1 MDAGVEYKMMLLKDV
16 LLDTALDCLKM
27 LPFLFAAFILIE
39 ALEYYSSDFT
49 AKLLAGVGKAGP
61 VVGAAAGC
69 VPQCGFSVLASNLY
83 AGGIISVGTLLSVFI
98 ATSDEAVLIILGNPG
113 RGKDVLF
120 LLLTKV
126 IIAVIAGYV
135 TDAFLSRRIAVQKK
149 SGELCGRCG
158 CEEEGG
164 ILRPA
169 LNHTVKI
176 FIYLFIFTGLLNFCI
191 EVFGIDELSKIL
203 LGNTIFQPVIAA
215 VIGLIPNCA
224 ASVILTQLYLNGAIS
239 FASVIAGLCTG
250 AGVGLV
256 VLFKVNRHRRENMK
270 ILAVLTVVGIL
281 SGIVLEL
288 AGFFR

>member
-1 MDAGVEYKMMLLKDV
+1 MMLLKDV

-27 LPFLFAAFILIE
+27 LPFLFAAFVLIE

-49 AKLLAGVGKAGP
+49 ARLLAGVGKAGP

-149 SGELCGRCG
+149 SGELCGGCG
-158 CEEEGG
+158 RGD
-164 ILRPA
+164 L
-169 LNHTVKI
+169 
-176 FIYLFIFTGLLNFCI
+176 
-191 EVFGIDELSKIL
+191 
-203 LGNTIFQPVIAA
+203 
-215 VIGLIPNCA
+215 
-224 ASVILTQLYLNGAIS
+224 
-239 FASVIAGLCTG
+239 
-250 AGVGLV
+250 
-256 VLFKVNRHRRENMK
+256 
-270 ILAVLTVVGIL
+270 
-281 SGIVLEL
+281 
-288 AGFFR
+288 

>member
-1 MDAGVEYKMMLLKDV
+1 MMLLKDV

-27 LPFLFAAFILIE
+27 LPFLFAAFVLIE

-49 AKLLAGVGKAGP
+49 ARLLAGVGKAGP

-126 IIAVIAGYV
+126 VIAVIAGYV
-135 TDAFLSRRIAVQKK
+135 TDAFLSRRIAVRKK
-149 SGELCGRCG
+149 SGELCGGCG

-176 FIYLFIFTGLLNFCI
+176 FIYLFIFTGLLNLCI
-191 EVFGIDELSKIL
+191 EMFGIDELSKIL
-203 LGNTIFQPVIAA
+203 LGNTIFQPAIAA

-256 VLFKVNRHRRENMK
+256 VLFKVNRHRGENLK

-288 AGFFR
+288 AGIFR